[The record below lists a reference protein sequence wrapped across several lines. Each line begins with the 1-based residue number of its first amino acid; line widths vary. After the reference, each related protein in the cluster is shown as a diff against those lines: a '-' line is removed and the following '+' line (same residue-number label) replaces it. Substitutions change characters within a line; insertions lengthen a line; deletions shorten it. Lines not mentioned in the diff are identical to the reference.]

1 MRSPESPAVQDLLRY
16 VSMSVV
22 AVAHD
27 LPWKSG
33 VGGPCGRGAAGWAS
47 IGAEKAWLLVVGCC
61 SLVSFA
67 SHVRVWFLLIAWA
80 CLALLDSDRAT
91 SSS

>member
-1 MRSPESPAVQDLLRY
+1 MQVCRAQRAPAVRDLFGY
-16 VSMSVV
+16 VPMSVV

-47 IGAEKAWLLVVGCC
+47 IGVEKAWLLVVGCC
-61 SLVSFA
+61 SLVSFSLPRTRLVPA
-67 SHVRVWFLLIAWA
+67 HSVGVSYTTRF
-80 CLALLDSDRAT
+80 
-91 SSS
+91 

>member
-1 MRSPESPAVQDLLRY
+1 VRSPESPAVQDLLRY

-33 VGGPCGRGAAGWAS
+33 VGGALAGEGQRSGRRSGLRKLGCW
-47 IGAEKAWLLVVGCC
+47 WLVV
-61 SLVSFA
+61 VA
-67 SHVRVWFLLIAWA
+67 WFRLPPTYA
-80 CLALLDSDRAT
+80 CGSY
-91 SSS
+91 S